1 MRRILACC
9 ILVSACFSAISRAQG
24 ADRLI
29 CCGDRAV
36 FVIPAS
42 PAAGKPPEILWR
54 WTAADSP
61 EIPKEHHPLFRT
73 TDECK
78 PYPEHILITASSGG
92 IALVRRSDKRA
103 VFWAQARNAHSA
115 CLLPGDRV
123 AVAASLGGD
132 EVQIFARG
140 QSGVEAKPR
149 ARLALAG
156 AHGVFWE
163 TERERLWALGT
174 HELLRCTLTPAN
186 ELTAT
191 DRWPLPTTGGHDLS
205 PGQSGQTLLIT
216 TRSNVYQFDRAQGTF
231 TLHPLLGGLPT
242 IKSVDE
248 HPRLKRLVY
257 HQGAKPNWWSDTIRF
272 AGPDETIRL
281 EGERL
286 YKVRW
291 DR

>member
-1 MRRILACC
+1 MLRILACFA
-9 ILVSACFSAISRAQG
+9 LVLACSSATSPAHA

-36 FVIPAS
+36 FVIPAA
-42 PAAGKPPEILWR
+42 PAADKPLEILWK

-61 EIPKEHHPLFRT
+61 EIPTEHHSLFRT

-103 VFWAQARNAHSA
+103 VFWAQAKNAHSA

-123 AVAASLGGD
+123 AVAASVGGD
-132 EVQIFARG
+132 ELQIFGRG
-140 QSGVEAKPR
+140 QSGVAAKPL
-149 ARLALAG
+149 ARLALVG

-163 TERERLWALGT
+163 PERERLWALGT
-174 HELLRCTLTPAN
+174 YELLRCTLTAAN
-186 ELTAT
+186 ELTVA
-191 DRWPLPTTGGHDLS
+191 DRWQLPTAGGHDLS
-205 PGQSGQTLLIT
+205 PGQSGQTFLIT
-216 TRSNVYQFDRAQGTF
+216 TNSNVYQFDRTQGTF
-231 TLHPLLGGLPT
+231 TPHPLLGDLPS

-248 HPRLKRLVY
+248 HPSLMRLVY

-272 AGPDETIRL
+272 AGRDETIRL

-286 YKVRW
+286 YKIRW